1 MELEGTNKKA
11 LTIICVGVEPS
22 YGHQSYEDSN
32 LEGQE
37 DTLNARYVFKD
48 VKAMMSS
55 LFRSL
60 SIWVMID

>member
-37 DTLNARYVFKD
+37 DALKRAVCFQRCKGND
-48 VKAMMSS
+48 VIT
-55 LFRSL
+55 F
-60 SIWVMID
+60 